1 MIGKTISHYKIL
13 EKIGEGG
20 MGVVYKAEDTKLRRT
35 VALKFLPQELMRD
48 SEAKERFV
56 QEAQAAAQLDHPN
69 ICTVHEIDET
79 GGKYFIVMAY
89 LRGQR
94 LKEKIKAGQLAITDA
109 LNIGVQV
116 AEGLQRAH
124 ERGIVH
130 RDIKPAN
137 IMLME
142 EGQAKIMDFGLAKL
156 SWGVDLTK
164 TAAIMGTVYYMSP
177 EQARGERVD
186 HRTDIWSLGII
197 LYEMIAGERPF
208 ERELAP
214 AAIYAIITEE
224 PQLLTEIR
232 PDVPK
237 QIANAIQKAMEKD
250 PNCRYQTISDFGRD
264 LRKTS
269 SHIIAPARERKSVV
283 VLPFENIS
291 PDKENEYFSD
301 GLTEEIIADLS
312 QVHNVKVI
320 SRTSAMRLKGTDK
333 DLKTIGKELNVQ
345 YALEGSVRKAG
356 DNIRITAQLIDAK
369 DDVHLWADKYSGT
382 LEDVFDIQEKVSRSI
397 VDALKVELS
406 PKEDAKMADRP
417 IENAKAYECYLQAR
431 QEIWRFTEEGLERG
445 LQLIRNGLEI
455 VGENALL
462 YSAMGTAFFIYVDSG
477 IKPGEY
483 YLQKTDECAQKIF
496 TLDPESSHGY
506 FLRGAVHVLRGDMQQ
521 AVRDL
526 KRALAADPNNPDVL
540 LQLIRI
546 YASCGKIS
554 AAEPLLEREL
564 ELDPLNT
571 LTYSLPGYLELL
583 KGRFG
588 SAAESYR
595 KMYLMDSQNPIAR
608 WFYGW
613 SLIFAQRNDEAF
625 AIIDELAEDFPGTAF
640 ASYGLFIKNA
650 LEGKRDEAI
659 QLISPEL
666 EAAARGVE
674 YHSRDMAHGYA
685 ILGDKDKALDWLEN
699 AVDHGFINYPFIAEI
714 DPFFVSLRDEDRFK
728 KLLERIKL
736 EWESFEV

>member
-35 VALKFLPQELMRD
+35 VALKFLPEDLTKD
-48 SEAKERFV
+48 AEAKERFL
-56 QEAQAAAQLDHPN
+56 QEAQAAAALDHPN
-69 ICTVHEIDET
+69 ICTIYEINESGRKT
-79 GGKYFIVMAY
+79 FISMAY
-89 LRGQR
+89 IEGQS
-94 LKEKIKAGQLAITDA
+94 LKEIISAGPMGIDQAIGIAIQIT
-109 LNIGVQV
+109 
-116 AEGLQRAH
+116 EGLREAH
-124 ERGIVH
+124 ERGVVH
-130 RDIKPAN
+130 RDVKPAN
-137 IMLME
+137 IILTE
-142 EGQAKIMDFGLAKL
+142 KGQAKIMDFGLAKL

-164 TAAIMGTVYYMSP
+164 TATIMGTVAYMSP
-177 EQARGERVD
+177 EQARGKRVD
-186 HRTDIWSLGII
+186 HRTDIWSLGIT

-208 ERELAP
+208 KRELEP
-214 AAIYAIITEE
+214 AVIYAIITEE
-224 PQLLTEIR
+224 PQPLTEIR

-237 QIANAIQKAMEKD
+237 QIDNAIQKALEKD

-264 LRKTS
+264 LRRTS
-269 SHIIAPARERKSVV
+269 SLILAPTRERKSVV

-312 QVHNVKVI
+312 QVRNVKVI

-333 DLKTIGKELNVQ
+333 DLKTIGQELNVQ
-345 YALEGSVRKAG
+345 FALEGSVRKVG
-356 DNIRITAQLIDAK
+356 DNIRVTAQLIDAK

-406 PKEDAKMADRP
+406 PKEDAKIADRP
-417 IENAKAYECYLQAR
+417 IENVKAYECYLQAR
-431 QEIWRFTEEGLERG
+431 QEIWRFTEDGLERG

-462 YSAMGTAFFIYVDSG
+462 YSAMGTAFYIYVDAG

-526 KRALAADPNNPDVL
+526 KRALAVDPNNPDVL

-554 AAEPLLEREL
+554 AAEPLLERAL

-583 KGRFG
+583 KGRFD
-588 SAAESYR
+588 SAAESYH
-595 KMYLMDSQNPIAR
+595 KMYLMDSQNPIAQ

-613 SLIFAQRNDEAF
+613 SLIFAQRSDEAF
-625 AIIDELAEDFPGTAF
+625 AIIDKLAEDFPSTVF
-640 ASYGLFIKNA
+640 ATYGLFIKNA
-650 LEGKRDEAI
+650 LEGKKAEAL
-659 QLISPEL
+659 QLITPEL
-666 EAAARGVE
+666 EATAKGVE

-685 ILGDKDKALDWLEN
+685 LLGEKDKALEWLEN
-699 AVDHGFINYPFIAEI
+699 AVDRGFINYPFIAEI

>member
-20 MGVVYKAEDTKLRRT
+20 MGVVYKAEDTKLRRI
-35 VALKFLPQELMRD
+35 VALKFLPEDLTKD
-48 SEAKERFV
+48 AEAKERFL
-56 QEAQAAAQLDHPN
+56 QEAQAAAALDHPN
-69 ICTVHEIDET
+69 ICTIYEINESGRKT
-79 GGKYFIVMAY
+79 FISMAY
-89 LRGQR
+89 IEGQS
-94 LKEKIKAGQLAITDA
+94 LKEIISAGPMGIDQAIGIAIQIT
-109 LNIGVQV
+109 
-116 AEGLQRAH
+116 EGLREAH
-124 ERGIVH
+124 ERGVVH
-130 RDIKPAN
+130 RDVKPAN
-137 IMLME
+137 IILTE
-142 EGQAKIMDFGLAKL
+142 KGQAKIMDFGLAKL

-164 TAAIMGTVYYMSP
+164 TAMIMGTVAYMSP
-177 EQARGERVD
+177 EQARGKRVD
-186 HRTDIWSLGII
+186 HRTDIWSLGIT

-208 ERELAP
+208 KRELEP
-214 AAIYAIITEE
+214 AVIYAIITEE
-224 PQLLTEIR
+224 PQPLTEIR

-237 QIANAIQKAMEKD
+237 QIDNAIKKAMEKD
-250 PNCRYQTISDFGRD
+250 PNSRYQTISDFGRD
-264 LRKTS
+264 LRRTS
-269 SHIIAPARERKSVV
+269 SHVIAPTRERKSVV

-312 QVHNVKVI
+312 QVRNVKVI
-320 SRTSAMRLKGTDK
+320 SRTSAMCLKGTDK
-333 DLKTIGKELNVQ
+333 DLKTIGQELNVQ
-345 YALEGSVRKAG
+345 YALEGSVRKVG
-356 DNIRITAQLIDAK
+356 DNIRVTAQLIDAK

-406 PKEDAKMADRP
+406 PKEDAKIANRP
-417 IENAKAYECYLQAR
+417 IENVKAYECYLQAR
-431 QEIWRFTEEGLERG
+431 KEIWRFTEDGLERG
-445 LQLIRNGLEI
+445 LQLIRKGLEI

-462 YSAMGTAFFIYVDSG
+462 YSAMGTAFYIYVDAG

-496 TLDPESSHGY
+496 ALDPKSSHGY
-506 FLRGAVHVLRGDMQQ
+506 YLRGAIHVLRGKMQQ
-521 AVRDL
+521 GVRDL
-526 KRALAADPNNPDVL
+526 KRALAMDPNNPDVL
-540 LQLIRI
+540 LQLVRI

-554 AAEPLLEREL
+554 VAEPLLERVL

-583 KGRFG
+583 KGRFD
-588 SAAESYR
+588 SAAESYF
-595 KMYLMDSQNPIAR
+595 KMYLMDSQNPIAQ

-625 AIIDELAEDFPGTAF
+625 AIIDKLAEDFPSTVF

-650 LEGKRDEAI
+650 LEGKEAEAL
-659 QLISPEL
+659 QLIIPEL
-666 EAAARGVE
+666 EASAKGVE